1 VRLDGTIEIAAAVP
15 VVWTLINDPVS
26 LSACV
31 PGVSD
36 VRQIDDHTFEGSV
49 SASVGPIDGQFA
61 FRSVITRTS
70 FPEDLGVDVE
80 GVDSVTRSRVLAQ
93 VTVGLTEPA
102 PGTTLLRYE
111 AVVTVKGRLSILGE
125 MVLRATAGM
134 MIGQVTKCLRSRL
147 EPVPSGEPT
156 GR

>member
-1 VRLDGTIEIAAAVP
+1 MRMDGTIDIAAEVPAVWAL
-15 VVWTLINDPVS
+15 VNDPVS

-31 PGVSD
+31 PGVDD

-61 FRSVITRTS
+61 FRSVITRAT

-80 GVDSVTRSRVLAQ
+80 GVDSVTKSRVLAR

-102 PGTTLLRYE
+102 PGITVLRYE
-111 AVVTVKGRLSILGE
+111 TVVTVKGRLSILGE

-147 EPVPSGEPT
+147 EPVASGEQT
-156 GR
+156 GP